1 MNFSCTGILDFD
13 RHAVILPLR
22 QHLQTTLLESRL
34 AQTKINKTNLYFLQ
48 QKEAQNFFRPS
59 HGVSQV
65 RMQGSPLDYL
75 LGYPLHQASRKLLCL
90 VWNGGRGGRNSNCAT
105 ALQVLLDIKDP
116 WNTGRAECNTSY
128 VPFWPLFSH
137 TTHSSPLFL
146 SSGRPPVP
154 SPSPVSPGFKK
165 IFESWPFPPPPFLLP
180 SLPYHC
186 SPLQLLSPELPHL
199 VLHPG
204 IFIQL
209 LKPPAPP
216 LPQPLCWLFTLFFSF
231 TVPLQRQGSSVR
243 AGGSLPA
250 LGPGVTVASQTRNC
264 RNIPRAQPGPSG
276 QCCAVTCAATGRQ
289 ELWPTLSAGGASAE
303 CCNKLDVQESTIF
316 WRCQIWVYFPGD
328 SKGHTF
334 QVLSSKHGGT
344 AGHKKKTAGKI
355 YSRWI
360 KQCVFS

>member
-1 MNFSCTGILDFD
+1 MNLSCTGILDFD

-22 QHLQTTLLESRL
+22 QHLQRTLLESRL

-116 WNTGRAECNTSY
+116 WNMGRAECNTSY

-216 LPQPLCWLFTLFFSF
+216 LPQPLCWLFALFFSF

-264 RNIPRAQPGPSG
+264 RNIPRAQPGQVPLGSAVLSHVLPQAG
-276 QCCAVTCAATGRQ
+276 RSSDRHSLQGEYLQNAVTNWMYKKAQHFEDARLEYISLGI
-289 ELWPTLSAGGASAE
+289 P
-303 CCNKLDVQESTIF
+303 
-316 WRCQIWVYFPGD
+316 
-328 SKGHTF
+328 KGVHF
-334 QVLSSKHGGT
+334 KSSLQSMEALQVI
-344 AGHKKKTAGKI
+344 KKKNSWKNLL
-355 YSRWI
+355 
-360 KQCVFS
+360 